1 MWAFFLAN
9 CKECSISESVAC
21 PFFDNLCFQNFS
33 SLFSSQIRFVT
44 FQYSLPVSSEHTR
57 SVLVVIF
64 FNIKKLLF
72 AI

>member
-44 FQYSLPVSSEHTR
+44 FEYSLPVSSEHTR

-64 FNIKKLLF
+64 FNIKKLLSYE
-72 AI
+72 